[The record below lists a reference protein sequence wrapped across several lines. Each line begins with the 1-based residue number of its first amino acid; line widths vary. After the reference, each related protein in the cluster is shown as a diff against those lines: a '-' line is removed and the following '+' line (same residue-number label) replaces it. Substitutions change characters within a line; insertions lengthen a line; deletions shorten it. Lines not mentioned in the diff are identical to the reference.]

1 MFGPLQAFHEVRFE
15 VLKGEFVNLRE
26 PSGCGK
32 TATLI
37 IIKEF
42 RCPPSWS
49 LRLGDEDIGDVL
61 SALRVVPTFESTGK
75 RYFRSPTEGAT
86 RMETPE
92 RVDDLLNQ
100 ISLAAH
106 LDKFPNTL
114 SGVQQQ
120 RVALARTLPVR
131 PGLVLFEEP
140 LSNLDAKLN
149 KLSKNLRLSN
159 QFHQQGTAHYPPA

>member
-1 MFGPLQAFHEVRFE
+1 MCFQPY
-15 VLKGEFVNLRE
+15 
-26 PSGCGK
+26 
-32 TATLI
+32 
-37 IIKEF
+37 
-42 RCPPSWS
+42 S
-49 LRLGDEDIGDVL
+49 LFPH
-61 SALRVVPTFESTGK
+61 LRVRENVTSAPQ
-75 RYFRSPTEGAT
+75 EGGYT
-86 RMETPE
+86 DGTPE

-106 LDKFPNTL
+106 LYKFPNTL

-149 KLSKNLRLSN
+149 KFLKIFVN
-159 QFHQQGTAHYPPA
+159 